1 MPMRCAGETR
11 MFESVRR
18 LLVRAQALGNHQSV
32 LDHAL
37 AMQMINQVP
46 GDYLEFGVFRGD
58 RLIQAYE
65 TASFLT
71 KWVRSQKDP
80 YAAKASARNLE
91 SMRFFGFDS
100 FEGLPKA
107 TPIDVAPGQ
116 EEWIGEGGFCA
127 SLDEVRGLMPAKA
140 LAEGRIRLVKG
151 WFEATLTKDLRQAL
165 ELREAAIVYVDCDY
179 YTSTVP
185 VLEFVT
191 DLLVDG
197 SILIFDDWFLFR
209 GRSDRG
215 EQRAFYEWKERHG
228 LKLKEFIPGTAMS
241 FMVER

>member
-1 MPMRCAGETR
+1 
-11 MFESVRR
+11 MFDSVRR
-18 LLVRAQALGNHQSV
+18 LLVRAQAVGNHQSV
-32 LDHAL
+32 LDHAI

-65 TASFLT
+65 TATFLT

-80 YAAKASARNLE
+80 YAAKASATNLE
-91 SMRFFGFDS
+91 HMRFIGFDS

-107 TPIDVAPGQ
+107 APIDVAPGQ
-116 EEWIGEGGFCA
+116 EAWIGEGGFCA
-127 SLDEVRGLMPAKA
+127 SLDEVTALLPAKGISD
-140 LAEGRIRLVKG
+140 GRIRLVKG
-151 WFEATLTKDLRQAL
+151 WFDATLTAVTKQSL
-165 ELREAAIVYVDCDY
+165 ELRSAAVVYVDCDY
-179 YTSTVP
+179 YESTVP
-185 VLEFVT
+185 ALEFIT

-215 EQRAFYEWKERHG
+215 EQKAFYEWKERHRID
-228 LKLKEFIPGTAMS
+228 LKEFIPGTAMS
-241 FMVER
+241 FMVQR

>member
-1 MPMRCAGETR
+1 
-11 MFESVRR
+11 MFDSVRR
-18 LLVRAQALGNHQSV
+18 LLVRAQAVGNHQGV
-32 LDHAL
+32 LDHAI

-46 GDYLEFGVFRGD
+46 GDYLEFGVFRGE

-65 TASFLT
+65 TAMFLT

-80 YAAKASARNLE
+80 YAAKASASNLE
-91 SMRFFGFDS
+91 RMRFIGFDS

-107 TPIDVAPGQ
+107 TAIDVAPGQ

-127 SLDEVRGLMPAKA
+127 SLDEVTALLPAKGI
-140 LAEGRIRLVKG
+140 AEGRIRLVKG
-151 WFEATLTKDLRQAL
+151 WFDATLSEATKKSLEIQA
-165 ELREAAIVYVDCDY
+165 AAVVYIDCDY
-179 YTSTVP
+179 YESTVP
-185 VLEFVT
+185 ALEFIT

-215 EQRAFYEWKERHG
+215 EQKAFYEWKERHRID
-228 LKLKEFIPGTAMS
+228 LKEFIPGTAMS
-241 FMVER
+241 FMVQR

>member
-1 MPMRCAGETR
+1 
-11 MFESVRR
+11 MFDNVRR
-18 LLVRAQALGNHQSV
+18 LLVRAQAVGNHQSV

-37 AMQMINQVP
+37 AMQMINQTP

-58 RLIQAYE
+58 RIIQAYE
-65 TASFLT
+65 TATFLT

-91 SMRFFGFDS
+91 QMRFVGFDS

-107 TPIDVAPGQ
+107 SPIDVIEGQ

-127 SLDEVRGLMPAKA
+127 SLDEVRALMPAKG
-140 LAEGRIRLVKG
+140 LAEGRIKLVKG
-151 WFEATLTKDLRQAL
+151 WFDATLTPETKRQL
-165 ELREAAIVYVDCDY
+165 ELKHAAIVYVDCDY
-179 YTSTVP
+179 YESTVP
-185 VLEFVT
+185 ALEFVT

-197 SILIFDDWFLFR
+197 TILIFDDWFLFR

-215 EQRAFYEWKERHG
+215 EQRAFNEWKERHG
-228 LKLKEFIPGTAMS
+228 VKLKEFIPGTAMS
-241 FMVER
+241 FMVEL